1 MGRCAYEFV
10 DFLASGGQTYWQILP
25 ACPTTYGDSPYQ
37 SFSVYAGNPY
47 FIDLDMP
54 AEEGLLKPEEYQQ
67 IEWSR
72 DTDRVDY
79 GILYEKRF
87 DVLRLAAGRFL
98 TNPAE
103 DYALFCEENQNWLS
117 DYALFMTLK
126 TSHQGAP
133 WWTWETEDAERAGRE
148 QETEMAYWKTLQYL
162 FFSQWKKL
170 KKYANDNGV
179 SIIGDLPIYVSQD
192 SVDVWRHP
200 ELFLP
205 DENQNPIAVA
215 GYPPDCFT
223 ESGQLWGNPLYR
235 QEDMAKDGYQWWV
248 DRICYFC
255 EMYDVL
261 RLDHFLGYDS
271 YYAVPYGDK
280 DAKRGK
286 WCKGPGMDLFAKVRE
301 RVDSRKIIAEDLG
314 CLTDSVQKLLDAC
327 DYPGMKILQNAF
339 DSTGGQTGVSS
350 A

>member
-1 MGRCAYEFV
+1 MRANGILLHLSSLPSPYGIGTMGRCAYEFV

-47 FIDLDMP
+47 FIDLDML

-162 FFSQWKKL
+162 FS
-170 KKYANDNGV
+170 
-179 SIIGDLPIYVSQD
+179 
-192 SVDVWRHP
+192 R
-200 ELFLP
+200 
-205 DENQNPIAVA
+205 
-215 GYPPDCFT
+215 
-223 ESGQLWGNPLYR
+223 SGKN
-235 QEDMAKDGYQWWV
+235 
-248 DRICYFC
+248 
-255 EMYDVL
+255 
-261 RLDHFLGYDS
+261 
-271 YYAVPYGDK
+271 
-280 DAKRGK
+280 
-286 WCKGPGMDLFAKVRE
+286 
-301 RVDSRKIIAEDLG
+301 
-314 CLTDSVQKLLDAC
+314 
-327 DYPGMKILQNAF
+327 
-339 DSTGGQTGVSS
+339 
-350 A
+350 